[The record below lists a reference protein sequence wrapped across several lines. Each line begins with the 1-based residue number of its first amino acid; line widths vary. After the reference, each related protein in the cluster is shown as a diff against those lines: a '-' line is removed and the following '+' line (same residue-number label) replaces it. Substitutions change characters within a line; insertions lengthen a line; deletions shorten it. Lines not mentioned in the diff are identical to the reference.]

1 MDFRSPLRAIS
12 RLTLAVAALALG
24 AAVLSAQGQPPV
36 PLDISIRDIF
46 GAALAGAR
54 VDIVHTRTAVEAN
67 AVTDLDGRALVWVV
81 PGMYRIA
88 VSREGYG
95 PLVSSRFCVV
105 AGQPA
110 HFSAALGPEQG
121 RAPRPPAPADPAP
134 LTGPPALSP
143 PPVSSAP
150 VPPSQ
155 VLNAAEISEAMA
167 FGRKARKLSAYPLAA
182 GRALGRS
189 EKLGHLFTPFLR
201 VATMAQVADATK
213 KRFPE
218 TEIPAWLVEREAWVV
233 ATAQEHVERTED
245 EVQRYDVA
253 PNEIVIEPGGD
264 RDPAKAIKRTW
275 QVRLTTPCDAEAF
288 ESILGRQFPI
298 PGLVAAFPMGS
309 LQPGHQIAVTYST
322 FAALPGRMRGVRIA
336 PMTRRVRISEEH
348 VRNWK

>member
-1 MDFRSPLRAIS
+1 MDFHSPARATS
-12 RLTLAVAALALG
+12 RLGLAVAALALG
-24 AAVLSAQGQPPV
+24 VTVLSAQGRPPV

-54 VDIVHTRTAVEAN
+54 VDIVHTRTAVEVN

-81 PGMYRIA
+81 PGIHRIT
-88 VSREGYG
+88 VSRDGYG
-95 PLVSSRFCVV
+95 SLVSPRFCVV

-110 HFSAALGPEQG
+110 HYGAALGPEQG
-121 RAPRPPAPADPAP
+121 RTPRPPASADPAP
-134 LTGPPALSP
+134 LTGPPDLSSP
-143 PPVSSAP
+143 AVSSAP
-150 VPPSQ
+150 VAPSR

-213 KRFPE
+213 KTFLE
-218 TEIPAWLVEREAWVV
+218 TEVPAWLVEREVWVV
-233 ATAQEHVERTED
+233 ATAQEHVERIEE

-275 QVRLTTPCDAEAF
+275 QVRLTTPCDAETF

-298 PGLVAAFPMGS
+298 PGLIAAFPMS
-309 LQPGHQIAVTYST
+309 TLQPGHQVAVTYSS

-348 VRNWK
+348 VRGWK